1 MSMNN
6 LLLAFQIIEE
16 HKHGLSDFC
25 GEKEASLLQKA
36 EEVLGLTFPPT
47 YRLFLKKLGC
57 GGFGGFEVYG
67 LIDDNFYDSGI
78 PNGIWLTLDER
89 NLYNLPHSFII
100 IGSLGYGPS
109 YVLDASQPNQDGEY
123 PVLVY
128 SVGQNPQK
136 AEKVNEDFGDFLLEQ
151 INQSLSVEEE

>member
-1 MSMNN
+1 MSMDN

-67 LIDDNFYDSGI
+67 LIDNNFYDSGI
-78 PNGIWLTLDER
+78 PNGIWLTLR
-89 NLYNLPHSFII
+89 HRKLYNLPHQFII
-100 IGSLGYGPS
+100 ISDLGYGPF
-109 YVLDASQPNQDGEY
+109 YVLDASKPNTDGEY
-123 PVLVY
+123 PVLVLPIGY
-128 SVGQNPQK
+128 NPINTEK
-136 AEKVNEDFGDFLLEQ
+136 ANEDFGDFLLEQ
-151 INQSLSVEEE
+151 INQSLSDEEE